1 MRVTDAEDVK
11 CKSNYYAKGD
21 PAILPEKSET
31 MSAARSILSIE
42 LLVSIIFI
50 GVALRSDRYGNAFKP

>member
-21 PAILPEKSET
+21 PAILPEKSEI

-42 LLVSIIFI
+42 LLVSII
-50 GVALRSDRYGNAFKP
+50 L